1 MIKVLSERKRN
12 KMSSNIGQP
21 LEIAFTVSLKNYRG
35 RSVQTQIYE
44 QVLFYN
50 DDALI
55 GGI

>member
-1 MIKVLSERKRN
+1 
-12 KMSSNIGQP
+12 MSSNIGQP

-35 RSVQTQIYE
+35 HSVQTQIYE

-50 DDALI
+50 DALI